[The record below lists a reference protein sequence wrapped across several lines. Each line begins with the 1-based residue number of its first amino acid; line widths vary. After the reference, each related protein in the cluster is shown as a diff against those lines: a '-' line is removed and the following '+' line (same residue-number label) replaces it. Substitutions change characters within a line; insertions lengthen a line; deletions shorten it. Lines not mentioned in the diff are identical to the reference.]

1 MSPQEITAIYLNRI
15 AANKDWRMIETEV
28 TESADERALVGDL
41 LRISCHDKEDE
52 LVQRLSYRFYGE
64 FYEHKTFGL
73 QFNVKTF
80 FQAQPHGRAGIV
92 QYLQQ
97 APWIGHEVART
108 LWEKFRDNAVRVLRE
123 TPDTAAAACGRH
135 FTLDRAEEAAAWL
148 RQEQK
153 LEGCS
158 IDLMDMLTGRG
169 FPRATTKKALQLW
182 GNRAAERIQQCPY
195 RLMAFRGCGFKKTDK
210 MYLDLGL
217 PPDAIRRQA
226 FCVWQALASDTDGH
240 CWKSVHAIVSHLERN
255 VSGCGLNPPKA
266 AKLAKKMK
274 LIATRRDRL
283 SNLWFGESSR
293 ANAERNVAEFVA
305 QWLDHNGELDWPDV
319 SAIPGLSDHQREELG
334 KALAGPLG
342 LLTGSPGTGK
352 TYSLAALVSMLPI
365 GDVAVACPT
374 GKAADRARQALAG
387 YGCYP
392 RVSTIH
398 GLLGVQK
405 SDIGEGWGFV
415 HGPGKPLPFR
425 YLIIDES
432 SMTDI
437 KLFASLCL
445 AQAHGTH
452 ILLVGDP
459 NQLPPVGPGA
469 PLRDLIAAALPCG
482 RLTEIRRN
490 AGSIVEVCAAIRD
503 DKPWQPD
510 SKIDLESGK
519 NLRLLEC
526 GNDDQQVVQ
535 MLRAITVAR
544 MSGFDPV
551 WDVQVICALNI
562 KGELS
567 RKKLNSLL
575 QAELNK
581 SGEKRPGNPFKPN
594 DKVVNTKNTF
604 FKLHDPN
611 NPKSEEE
618 VFCCNGELGEVVEV
632 QDKLTII
639 KVGGDKMIRVG
650 IGKQKQS
657 PEEEAEEAA
666 NEAENENNQRTDTGC
681 TWDLGYALS
690 CHKSQGSEWPVVIV
704 MVDDAAKRVCSRE
717 WIYTAISRAKKLCIL
732 IGKRDTLNRFCRR
745 EVLSTRKTFLV
756 EQIEEQKE
764 LMLAQVS
771 LGTDEIPKELP

>member
-1 MSPQEITAIYLNRI
+1 MTSQEITVIYLGQVVARNE
-15 AANKDWRMIETEV
+15 WRVIETEV
-28 TESADERALVGDL
+28 LASADERAQVGDR
-41 LRISCHDKEDE
+41 LRISCFDEEDE

-64 FYEHKTFGL
+64 FEEHDKWGL
-73 QFNVKTF
+73 QFRARTF
-80 FQAQPHGRAGIV
+80 MKAQPHGRAGTV

-97 APWIGHEVART
+97 APWIGHQAATT
-108 LWEKFRDNAVRVLRE
+108 LWEKFKGDAVRIVRE
-123 TPDTAAAACGRH
+123 SPDIAAAACGRH
-135 FTLDRAEEAAAWL
+135 FTPDRAAEAAAWL
-148 RQEQK
+148 RQEQE
-153 LEGCS
+153 LEGCN
-158 IDLMDMLTGRG
+158 IDLMELLSGRG
-169 FPRATTKKALQLW
+169 FPRATAKKALQLW
-182 GNRAAERIQQCPY
+182 GNRASERIEQCPY
-195 RLMAFRGCGFKKTDK
+195 RLMNFRGCGFKKTDK

-226 FCVWQALASDTDGH
+226 FCVWHALASDTEGH
-240 CWKSVHAIVSHLERN
+240 CWKPVHAIVSHLERN

-266 AKLAKKMK
+266 SKLAKRAK
-274 LIATRRDRL
+274 LVATRRDRL
-283 SNLWFGESSR
+283 GNLWFGESSR
-293 ANAERNVAEFVA
+293 ANAERTVAEFVA
-305 QWLDHNGELDWPDV
+305 QWLDHNGELAWPDV
-319 SAIPGLSDHQREELG
+319 REIPGLSDHQREEIR
-334 KALAGPLG
+334 KALAGPIG

-352 TYSLAALVSMLPI
+352 TYSLAALVSQLPI
-365 GDVAVACPT
+365 GDVAVVCPT

-398 GLLGVQK
+398 SLLGVRK
-405 SDIGEGWGFV
+405 SDVGEGWGFD
-415 HGPGKPLPFR
+415 HGQGKPLPFR
-425 YLIIDES
+425 YLIIDEC

-437 KLFASLCL
+437 KLFASLCQAL
-445 AQAHGTH
+445 AMGTH
-452 ILLVGDP
+452 LLLVGDP

-503 DKPWQPD
+503 DKHWQPD
-510 SKIDLESGK
+510 AKIDLEAGK

-526 GNDDQQVVQ
+526 GNDSQQVAQ
-535 MLRAITVAR
+535 MLRAINVAS
-544 MSGFDPV
+544 MTGDDPV
-551 WDVQVICALNI
+551 WDVQVICALNT

-567 RKKLNSLL
+567 RKTLNSLL

-581 SGEKRPGNPFKPN
+581 SGEKRPGNPFKPQ

-604 FKLHDPN
+604 FKVHDPD

-639 KVGGDKMIRVG
+639 KVGGGKLIRVG

-657 PEEEAEEAA
+657 AEEETEETA
-666 NEAENENNQRTDTGC
+666 NEGENENNQRTDTGC

-704 MVDDAAKRVCSRE
+704 MIDDAAKRVCSRE

-732 IGKRDTLNRFCRR
+732 IGKRDTLSRFCRR
-745 EVLSTRKTFLV
+745 EVLSTRKTLLV
-756 EQIEEQKE
+756 EQIAEQKE
-764 LMLAQVS
+764 LMLAQVT
-771 LGTDEIPKELP
+771 LGTNEVTRELP